1 MARIVYPE
9 EEDFRVFIHLITR
22 GNYRIKKYLPVV
34 DDEWYRIMI
43 DCVNYVSHTSQYEKN
58 LTIHQIA
65 ANLLY
70 KVAKRHELNDGN
82 KRSGVMCVVLF
93 GLVNDYGVTF
103 PERLKCQAK
112 RIASTKG
119 RNNEDLMRRRVAVSL
134 ETIMSPIA

>member
-1 MARIVYPE
+1 MAKIVYPE
-9 EEDFRVFIHLITR
+9 EEDFRVFIHLINTGR
-22 GNYRIKKYLPVV
+22 YRIKKYLPVV

-43 DCVNYVSHTSQYEKN
+43 DCVNYVSHTSQYEN
-58 LTIHQIA
+58 LTIHQVA

-70 KVAKRHELNDGN
+70 KVAKRHELTDGN

-119 RNNEDLMRRRVAVSL
+119 RGNEDLMRRRVANSL